1 MSADIIDIFLYF
13 KKISPSFIQSTVF
26 TGRTA
31 RQKNR
36 LYVLRMIVKLAY
48 SKLASI
54 AKKITD
60 ICIFRIGSNIFD
72 KCV

>member
-13 KKISPSFIQSTVF
+13 KKISPLIHKIYRVY
-26 TGRTA
+26 RTYGPP
-31 RQKNR
+31 KKT

-54 AKKITD
+54 GKKITD